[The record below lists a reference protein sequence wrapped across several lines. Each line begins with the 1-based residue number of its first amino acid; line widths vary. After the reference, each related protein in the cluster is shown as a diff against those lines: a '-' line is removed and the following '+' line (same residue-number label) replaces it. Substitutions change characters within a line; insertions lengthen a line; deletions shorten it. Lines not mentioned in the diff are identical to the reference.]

1 MNVGFIGLGW
11 MGAGMARNLVKVGH
25 HVTVFNRTPAKAE
38 LAPIREG
45 AEAAASIA
53 EACRGDAVV
62 TMLAND
68 EAVESLVLGR
78 LRRRRQPAAGCSAC
92 LLEHDQR
99 RSVAAPRGRAW
110 QGRPAIHRGTGFRPP
125 GRCRGGPALR
135 HRRRRHCRR
144 RGGDPS
150 LEAFGQ
156 KTFVVLDTPKAA
168 NLVKLSGNFL
178 IASVIESLGEALAL
192 VAKGGVDQRR
202 YLEVLTSTLFDAPIY
217 RTYGGLIAGETFE
230 PAGFAAPLGQKDIR
244 LALAAAEEL
253 RVPMPL
259 ASLLR
264 DRFLTLLAQGG
275 DRLDWSAIGGLA
287 ARDAGIRT
295 CPRRISCH
303 VRRLAGVLVLRMRLS
318 ACSRFRPPPPRRL
331 RRRWASGPPKAAR
344 PGCGSRRARKTRS
357 ASVA

>member
-1 MNVGFIGLGW
+1 MNVGFIGLGR
-11 MGAGMARNLVKVGH
+11 MGAGMARNLVKAGH

-38 LAPIREG
+38 ALIREG

-78 LRRRRQPAAGCSAC
+78 DGVVANLRPGALHVSSSTISVALSQRLADAHGKAGQQFIAAPVFGRPDVAAAGR
-92 LLEHDQR
+92 LF
-99 RSVAAPRGRAW
+99 VVV
-110 QGRPAIHRGTGFRPP
+110 
-125 GRCRGGPALR
+125 
-135 HRRRRHCRR
+135 
-144 RGGDPS
+144 GGDPAAVEAATPL

-156 KTFVVLDTPKAA
+156 KTFIVSDTPKAA

-217 RTYGGLIAGETFE
+217 RTYGGLIAGGTFE

-287 ARDAGIRT
+287 ARDAGIR
-295 CPRRISCH
+295 P
-303 VRRLAGVLVLRMRLS
+303 V
-318 ACSRFRPPPPRRL
+318 
-331 RRRWASGPPKAAR
+331 
-344 PGCGSRRARKTRS
+344 
-357 ASVA
+357 

>member
-1 MNVGFIGLGW
+1 MNVGFIGLGR
-11 MGAGMARNLVKVGH
+11 MGAGMARNLVKAGH

-38 LAPIREG
+38 ALIREG
-45 AEAAASIA
+45 AQAAARIA

-78 LRRRRQPAAGCSAC
+78 DGVVANLPPGALHVSSSTISVALSQRLADAHGKAGQQLIAAPVFGRPDVAAAGR
-92 LLEHDQR
+92 LF
-99 RSVAAPRGRAW
+99 VVV
-110 QGRPAIHRGTGFRPP
+110 
-125 GRCRGGPALR
+125 
-135 HRRRRHCRR
+135 
-144 RGGDPS
+144 GGDPAAVEAATPL

-156 KTFVVLDTPKAA
+156 KTFVVSNTPKAA

-217 RTYGGLIAGETFE
+217 RTYGGLIAGGKFE

-287 ARDAGIRT
+287 ARDAGIR
-295 CPRRISCH
+295 P
-303 VRRLAGVLVLRMRLS
+303 V
-318 ACSRFRPPPPRRL
+318 
-331 RRRWASGPPKAAR
+331 
-344 PGCGSRRARKTRS
+344 
-357 ASVA
+357 